1 MKCLSPFV
9 AKIKLK
15 ELASTVDQ
23 ILSYSFANLIQK
35 RYSEMSRVNLFE
47 FVPTI
52 DKILFLKKLLEVT
65 LIKKLRALCLGYCG

>member
-15 ELASTVDQ
+15 ELAPAVDQ

-35 RYSEMSRVNLFE
+35 RYSEMSRVKF
-47 FVPTI
+47 I
-52 DKILFLKKLLEVT
+52 
-65 LIKKLRALCLGYCG
+65 